1 MKSEFGVVNLKNNKI
16 LNFQEKP
23 LIKQNV
29 CIGVNCFNKKILNYI
44 PKNYKFSFDDLLFQ
58 LIKKKKTINNFSFNG
73 FWLDMGRPEDYDK
86 VNNEFSKLSK
96 KLNID
101 KLLKKYEQN

>member
-1 MKSEFGVVNLKNNKI
+1 M
-16 LNFQEKP
+16 
-23 LIKQNV
+23 LI
-29 CIGVNCFNKKILNYI
+29 
-44 PKNYKFSFDDLLFQ
+44 Q
-58 LIKKKKTINNFSFNG
+58 LIKNKKTINNFSFNG

-96 KLNID
+96 KLKID